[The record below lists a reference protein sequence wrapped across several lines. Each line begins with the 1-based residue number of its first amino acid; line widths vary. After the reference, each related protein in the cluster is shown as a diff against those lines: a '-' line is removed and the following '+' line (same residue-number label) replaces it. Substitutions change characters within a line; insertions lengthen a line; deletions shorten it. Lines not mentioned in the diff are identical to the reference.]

1 MITIQQAI
9 FSRLSGDTTD
19 KQGSCLKT
27 LLGGTLTGRIFAGM
41 DLTLVRSPSI
51 VFNNMT
57 NVAGEINSDF
67 VQTDVEFYTFKIFA
81 NNAPQI
87 ISRLRQLFDRYTFTE
102 TAEAGVLTC
111 VWDNDGPDL
120 FDDDLK
126 VRRKDVRFRI
136 YSMPKAIGPI

>member
-9 FSRLSGDTTD
+9 FSRLSGDTID

-27 LLGGTLTGRIFAGM
+27 LLGGTLTGRVFAGM
-41 DLTLVRSPSI
+41 DLTLVKSPSI
-51 VFNNMT
+51 VFNNVT
-57 NVAGEINSDF
+57 NVPGNIDSDF
-67 VQTDVEFYTFKIFA
+67 VQTDVEYYVFKVFSNDA
-81 NNAPQI
+81 VRI

-102 TAEAGVLTC
+102 TTEAGVLMC